1 MKKGL
6 LIALLWATAAVVY
19 AQDMSQITIN
29 NVKFEIGAN
38 NYQTD
43 YTLIYT
49 TWYKGR
55 LSADNLVV
63 GEDVSWVN
71 NFTKNVKLGEPAEA
85 KLRLFDI
92 ELGEVRVLTLG
103 TCELYYSKD
112 TNKLIGFKIDGMS
125 MSSYNRLN
133 VTADVILGDF
143 DPFYRTARPQSLKLN
158 ERYEPVNNAK
168 NIVAVYFVQYEP
180 RLTIPGGVYMYA
192 VQIAPDVYKQINDLK
207 QWHKQAQKELPGS
220 YAFSVRDKMTPAQ
233 MERNRQLAEQ
243 RAEQERKNQET
254 AQQREQQE
262 QERSAQQAKASELMS
277 QVNPLIKE
285 MVLIRESIL
294 KSMRTTI
301 SKDNFQK
308 VIQCYE
314 LLQQA
319 RKIETEVE
327 SISIGTYIDTHDL
340 RNNMRAA
347 ASVFNELWGWLSSS
361 QQRDFRKR
369 FPEYTGR

>member
-1 MKKGL
+1 MKKGFLIVL
-6 LIALLWATAAVVY
+6 LLATAAAVY

-29 NVKFEIGAN
+29 NVKFEIGTN

-43 YTLIYT
+43 YNLIYT
-49 TWYKGR
+49 TWYKGH
-55 LSADNLVV
+55 LSAENLVV

-92 ELGEVRVLTLG
+92 DLGEVRVLTLG

-112 TNKLIGFKIDGMS
+112 TNKLIGFKIDAMS
-125 MSSYNRLN
+125 MSSYNKLN

-143 DPFYRTARPQSLKLN
+143 DPYYRTARPQALKLN

-168 NIVAVYFVQYEP
+168 NIVAVYYVQYEP

-192 VQIAPDVYKQINDLK
+192 VQVAPDVYKQINDLK

-220 YAFSVRDKMTPAQ
+220 YSFSVRDKMTPAQ

-243 RAEQERKNQET
+243 KAEQERKNQEA

-262 QERSAQQAKASELMS
+262 QERSAQVAKKQQL
-277 QVNPLIKE
+277 LTE
-285 MVLIRESIL
+285 MEKIEMTIPRLE
-294 KSMRTTI
+294 KI
-301 SKDNFQK
+301 SKDNFPKAVQY
-308 VIQCYE
+308 YE
-314 LLQQA
+314 LVQQL
-319 RKIETEVE
+319 KEVE
-327 SISIGTYIDTHDL
+327 GIE
-340 RNNMRAA
+340 RN
-347 ASVFNELWGWLSSS
+347 ASTAWDQEFDNRFVRWFSSS
-361 QQRDFRKR
+361 QKKDFLKR
-369 FPEYTGR
+369 FPAFTGRYAQR